1 MLYLYVAS
9 QNIQPFS
16 LHSLFSVALMIWC
29 ACKNKQCSVWL
40 WCSVSQL
47 CTTCVLRME
56 HRGMWSSCF
65 TVFHGGFIHDVQPD
79 AGGSVGSRSSYCHQ
93 CEVILQP
100 LQCFFHSLCNSS
112 AATLFIFNAGFI
124 WNWTFQNT
132 LIHIPPGGAVS
143 LLLHQFC
150 MCTPAAG
157 KQAPFNK
164 LYLLYITFY

>member
-79 AGGSVGSRSSYCHQ
+79 AGGSVGSSYCHQ
-93 CEVILQP
+93 CKVILQP
-100 LQCFFHSLCNSS
+100 LRMFLSFSLQQFCSHTFYFQCRFYFKLDIPKHAHSHSTRGSCFFII
-112 AATLFIFNAGFI
+112 A
-124 WNWTFQNT
+124 
-132 LIHIPPGGAVS
+132 PV
-143 LLLHQFC
+143 LHVHTCRWETSTIQ
-150 MCTPAAG
+150 
-157 KQAPFNK
+157 
-164 LYLLYITFY
+164 